1 MTKRLQKKLLLI
13 LALVCFSNT
22 LSIFSQST
30 FSNLILD
37 ENNRLLFTEEKNTF
51 SGKNHKNLYF
61 ADIKVA
67 NHPDSTE
74 NPPKIELNQAAKETP
89 TLTTC
94 YPEQID
100 VLLNG
105 KIIKIYN
112 QEGVAKY
119 SLENNTLIWEK
130 ETRFQKT
137 TYISPSTEI
146 SPDGKWIVYYEKTTP
161 SMAKIILENAETE
174 EKIVLSNNA
183 EYSFVSIPVKWAPD
197 STFLVYEK
205 NSCLYFIDLR
215 EAEKSKELSENF
227 RKIGEGTINNLH
239 WANKD
244 LLVYINHDMIY
255 KIATNEIY
263 TRSLYADMVGN
274 GKISGRLTT
283 ALDSEKDY
291 FVTNSDGSK
300 IILVQNNK
308 TIQYIELSNNTFDFS
323 TVLFSNPFVNV
334 PKNAI
339 SYEFFWTQEIKG
351 QEVPF
356 VWIEVLQS
364 GKKQSYLYK
373 LESTEDLT
381 YFKKISIPEDVYNP
395 QISPKEKNI
404 AFIDDNALHIYDI
417 NSWKQIAFFSKEKII
432 SYQWIDNETICLGGE
447 DTISF
452 WNPLTDEQNIFILS
466 QAKKYGFDASTQN
479 IVAENFYGNFEYN
492 EENNVWIKTDKLISK
507 TTPNQN
513 PYWRVFLGESK
524 NRFFTNGIYVRT
536 LTGLS
541 ETRPLY
547 VDYNLTV
554 PNQPK
559 IALVFDA
566 LDNADGITYIL
577 EVLSKFNIK
586 ATFFINGEF
595 IRRYPNY
602 VTEIVNSGHECA
614 SMFFTTADLTD
625 SSYVVDEEFI
635 RRGLA
640 RTEDEFYAVTGEELS
655 LYWHTPYYKTT
666 EAIIKG
672 GRDAGYTLVR
682 PTTKQLD
689 LQTLEDTAK
698 NSTTYYSSAKII
710 EGIFSV
716 LKDKA
721 IIPISVGLS
730 NGTRTDYLYNKIDVL
745 ISAILEAG
753 YEIVKV
759 SDL

>member
-37 ENNRLLFTEEKNTF
+37 KNNRLLFTEEKNTF

-74 NPPKIELNQAAKETP
+74 NPPKIELNQAAKEAP

-130 ETRFQKT
+130 ETRLKKT
-137 TYISPSTEI
+137 TYISPYTEI

-197 STFLVYEK
+197 STFLIYEK

-283 ALDSEKDY
+283 AL
-291 FVTNSDGSK
+291 
-300 IILVQNNK
+300 
-308 TIQYIELSNNTFDFS
+308 
-323 TVLFSNPFVNV
+323 
-334 PKNAI
+334 
-339 SYEFFWTQEIKG
+339 
-351 QEVPF
+351 
-356 VWIEVLQS
+356 
-364 GKKQSYLYK
+364 
-373 LESTEDLT
+373 
-381 YFKKISIPEDVYNP
+381 
-395 QISPKEKNI
+395 
-404 AFIDDNALHIYDI
+404 
-417 NSWKQIAFFSKEKII
+417 
-432 SYQWIDNETICLGGE
+432 
-447 DTISF
+447 
-452 WNPLTDEQNIFILS
+452 
-466 QAKKYGFDASTQN
+466 
-479 IVAENFYGNFEYN
+479 
-492 EENNVWIKTDKLISK
+492 
-507 TTPNQN
+507 
-513 PYWRVFLGESK
+513 
-524 NRFFTNGIYVRT
+524 
-536 LTGLS
+536 
-541 ETRPLY
+541 
-547 VDYNLTV
+547 
-554 PNQPK
+554 
-559 IALVFDA
+559 
-566 LDNADGITYIL
+566 
-577 EVLSKFNIK
+577 
-586 ATFFINGEF
+586 
-595 IRRYPNY
+595 
-602 VTEIVNSGHECA
+602 
-614 SMFFTTADLTD
+614 
-625 SSYVVDEEFI
+625 
-635 RRGLA
+635 
-640 RTEDEFYAVTGEELS
+640 
-655 LYWHTPYYKTT
+655 
-666 EAIIKG
+666 
-672 GRDAGYTLVR
+672 
-682 PTTKQLD
+682 
-689 LQTLEDTAK
+689 
-698 NSTTYYSSAKII
+698 
-710 EGIFSV
+710 
-716 LKDKA
+716 
-721 IIPISVGLS
+721 
-730 NGTRTDYLYNKIDVL
+730 
-745 ISAILEAG
+745 
-753 YEIVKV
+753 
-759 SDL
+759 